1 MVAISPD
8 PPEVSAKLKRTLGGP
23 ILLLS
28 DPERKVPPFCEELS
42 HCQVLLDG
50 EGVVRWGAFDE
61 NWRSIRID
69 SVIQAAY
76 RLR

>member
-8 PPEVSAKLKRTLGGP
+8 PPEVSARLRALVGHDVV
-23 ILLLS
+23 LLS
-28 DPERKVPPFCEELS
+28 DPDQRVQPLCEGLA

-50 EGVVRWGAFDE
+50 RGVIRWGAFDE
-61 NWRSIRID
+61 NWRSIPTD
-69 SVIQAAY
+69 SVVQAAY

>member
-8 PPEVSAKLKRTLGGP
+8 PPEVSARFRSEVGP
-23 ILLLS
+23 DVVLLS
-28 DPERKVPPFCEELS
+28 DPDGRVPSLCNELT

-50 EGVVRWGAFDE
+50 DGVIRWGALDE
-61 NWRSIRID
+61 NWRSIELAP
-69 SVIQAAY
+69 VLQAAY